1 MPTITGNGGNNLLTG
16 TNASDTIIG
25 KGGNDTLRAG
35 GGTASD
41 SLFGDDGND
50 LLDSGTASGVLLLD
64 GGNGN
69 DTLIVRG
76 PLNASDS
83 LFGGAGTDLLDLSN
97 ISTDIQV
104 NLGSPYLTAGGVTVI
119 FLSDIENIR
128 SGAGKDQLW
137 GTSGNN
143 RLSGGAGQDTINGA
157 LGTDVLYGEAGNDRL
172 IQYNGFT
179 RMYGGD
185 GNDSFLIDFSTD
197 AGSELLGGTGAR
209 DLLNLDSGFS
219 WNVDL
224 AANRA
229 RVTDGITQ
237 KQYGLQQIED
247 VSGGS
252 AADVIRGDG
261 QANRLR
267 GYGGTDTLDGRGGND
282 TIIADGGAVIDR
294 YVGGAGIDTLDLR
307 AINIDGLALFTSGS
321 CAYSGGSFASEG
333 FEKVLGG
340 NANEGLSDS
349 KSLTHIYGGGG
360 DDFITADSLAG
371 GNEVFD
377 GGAGRDGFYLGSN
390 FTRDMVFNMA
400 TGALTG
406 HKSAKGFEDALAGLG
421 DDRVTGNDVNN
432 RIDGYDGHDSLY
444 GAGGTDHL
452 IGRAGRDWLY
462 GGAQNDRLV
471 GDHGADH
478 LFGGTGADVFAFVS
492 GLDAGTGAARDVIH
506 DYQAGQDT
514 IIIDMFSGAMVL
526 IGNAAF
532 SGAAYEVRY
541 FRAGQDMKVQID
553 TDGDAT
559 ADFEVLVL
567 DTNTINISLNT

>member
-50 LLDSGTASGVLLLD
+50 LLDSGTSSGVLLLD

-69 DTLIVRG
+69 DTLVVRG

-97 ISTDIQV
+97 ITGNVQV
-104 NLGSPYLTAGGVTVI
+104 NLGAPYLTAGGVTVI

-143 RLSGGAGQDTINGA
+143 RLSGGGGNDTINGA
-157 LGTDVLYGEAGNDRL
+157 LGTDLLYGDAGNDRL

-197 AGSELLGGTGAR
+197 AGSELLGGAGAR
-209 DLLNLDSGFS
+209 DVLNLDSGFA
-219 WNVDL
+219 WDVDL
-224 AANRA
+224 AAKRA

-267 GYGGTDTLDGRGGND
+267 GFGGIDTLDGRGGND
-282 TIIADGGAVIDR
+282 TIIADGGGPYER
-294 YVGGAGIDTLDLR
+294 YNGGAGFDTLDLR
-307 AINIDGLALFTSGS
+307 QVSVDGLTFHPSGQ
-321 CAYSGGSFASEG
+321 GGAPGVSFITTG
-333 FEKVLGG
+333 IEKVLGG
-340 NANEGLSDS
+340 SANELLSDG
-349 KSLTHIYGGGG
+349 KTVIELYGGAGN
-360 DDFITADSLAG
+360 DSIYLDEFIS

-377 GGAGRDGFYLGSN
+377 GGKGRDEIYLGN
-390 FTRDMVFNMA
+390 IERDLTFNMA
-400 TGALTG
+400 TGILTG
-406 HKSAKGFEDALAGLG
+406 HKRASNFEDVTGGLG
-421 DDRVTGNDVNN
+421 DDRVTGNGANN
-432 RIDGYDGHDSLY
+432 RIDGYDGNDSLY
-444 GAGGTDHL
+444 GAGGSDHL
-452 IGRAGRDWLY
+452 IGGAGRDWLY

-471 GDHGADH
+471 GGHGADH
-478 LFGGTGADVFAFVS
+478 LFGGAGADVFAFVS
-492 GLDAGTGAARDVIH
+492 GSDAGSGAARDVIH
-506 DYQAGQDT
+506 DYQKGQDA

-526 IGNAAF
+526 IGNTAF

-553 TDGDAT
+553 IDGDAT

-567 DTNTINISLNT
+567 DTNSIDISLNT